1 MVDIPRI
8 LCPVDFSDVSR
19 HALEHAVP
27 IAQWYHS
34 RITALHVIQPEIV
47 LPPPMLFTEF
57 AAMNEIEAHIE
68 IEGRL
73 RLWLGDAERLGL
85 RTDILIEDGD
95 PARAILNHAHPGEFD
110 LVVMG
115 THGHSGF
122 QHLVLGSV
130 TEKVL
135 RKAACPVLTVP
146 PRTAAADRR
155 VPYARLLCPIDFSE
169 SSIDALGYA
178 FSMAEEAD
186 ADLTLLHVREFGLE
200 PEADVRRKLEALIT
214 DDMRIYC
221 KPKVRIEDGKAYHRI
236 LDIARE
242 ERSDLIV
249 IGVRGR
255 NPVDVALFGSTTN
268 HVVRSA
274 PCPVLTLKK

>member
-8 LCPVDFSDVSR
+8 LCPVDFSDASR

-27 IAQWYHS
+27 IARWYHS
-34 RITALHVIQPEIV
+34 HITALYVIQPEMV
-47 LPPPMLFTEF
+47 LPPPMLFTDF
-57 AAMNEIEAHIE
+57 AAMDEVTAHVAIEA
-68 IEGRL
+68 RL
-73 RLWLGDAERLGL
+73 RRWLGDAERHGLG
-85 RTDILIEDGD
+85 TDILIEDGD
-95 PARAILNHAHPGEFD
+95 PARSIIGHAHPGEFD

-130 TEKVL
+130 AEKVL
-135 RKAACPVLTVP
+135 RRAACPVLTVP
-146 PRTAAADRR
+146 PKTSSIDLR
-155 VPYARLLCPIDFSE
+155 VPYERLLCPIDFSE
-169 SSIDALGYA
+169 TSVDALGYA

-186 ADLTLLHVREFGLE
+186 ADLTLLNVIEFGRDAE
-200 PEADVRRKLEALIT
+200 EDVRRRLQALIT

-221 KPKVRIEDGKAYHRI
+221 KPKVRIETGKPYERI
-236 LDIARE
+236 LEVAAE
-242 ERSDLIV
+242 EHSDLIV

-255 NPVDVALFGSTTN
+255 NPIDVALFGSTTN

-274 PCPVLTLKK
+274 PCPVLTLRK